1 MFVSVIIFVDLPPP
15 LEDMTEVINRIS
27 ELKAKVDNHVQQ
39 RNGPIENRIVANN
52 NSQNKNSNSN
62 AAPQTVKPKVVP
74 PPAPQPSSGA
84 CGFGGMKKGFLSG
97 GLDNKKAPIPST
109 TPKVQQGDNKAQDN
123 MPHIKAN
130 PKGGGDHLVM
140 EEVQKMREQLQKTG
154 RFHLWDMYKYIYLT

>member
-1 MFVSVIIFVDLPPP
+1 
-15 LEDMTEVINRIS
+15 MTEVINRIS

-39 RNGPIENRIVANN
+39 RNGPIENRIVSNN
-52 NSQNKNSNSN
+52 NSQNKTTSSN
-62 AAPQTVKPKVVP
+62 ATPQTVKPKVVQP
-74 PPAPQPSSGA
+74 PPSQPSTGA

-97 GLDNKKAPIPST
+97 GLDNKKPPAATAAAVSVVSKAT
-109 TPKVQQGDNKAQDN
+109 VQPVNGQTQDN

-154 RFHLWDMYKYIYLT
+154 M